1 VVAELLRL
9 KGRLLRNGFRR
20 APSRVLGS
28 GLLLALAVAGLALL
42 FIAASRVSALQG
54 ELVGRVVVIVGAEVV
69 LGALLLP
76 AMFSRTP
83 LLAPR
88 AFLGYPL
95 RSPALAGALLV
106 LTLVGPALLFVAL
119 VLVPL
124 VVWRGEP
131 AALAEARWAAPLLL
145 MQLLL
150 VLRVGVALGEVAS
163 TRPVL
168 RGWVRLLGV
177 VLLLGGLVTV
187 AALLL
192 PRIVLLAPER
202 SLSPLAPL
210 ARFFDTLQLG
220 PFADLLATSPLASL
234 WGAPA
239 RLAVG
244 AGVSATT
251 GAGDAARAELVIG
264 AITVVLLALL
274 WWAIVAVA
282 LRPTRRLRLARA
294 DRVPTWFRRL
304 PANPAGAVAA
314 RSFIY
319 WVRDPRYR
327 VVFGILPL
335 LPIATALSFFV
346 GGVPVSIGA
355 LVPLPLMVLLL
366 SWSTLHNDIAYDSTA
381 IWSHV
386 AAQTRGV
393 HDRLGR
399 IWPVIAFGA
408 VLIALGTP
416 LTVWVQGD
424 PDALPVTLGITIAL
438 LLGGVG
444 VGSAVSSRY
453 PYPAP
458 RPGDGAFTYPQAS
471 GGTGGGVQAASFF
484 LTILVAAPAIAA
496 AVLWQLGAPGPYPWI
511 ALVAGVAGGAI
522 AVLLGIRGGA
532 VAFDQ
537 RGPELLAFTL
547 QN

>member
-1 VVAELLRL
+1 MVAELLRL
-9 KGRLLRNGFRR
+9 KARLLRNGFRR

-28 GLLLALAVAGLALL
+28 ALLLAVAVAGLALL
-42 FIAASRVSALQG
+42 LGAASRVSVLQG
-54 ELVGRVVVIVGAEVV
+54 DIVGRVVVIVGAELV

-76 AMFSRTP
+76 AMFSRAE
-83 LLAPR
+83 LVAPR
-88 AFLGYPL
+88 AFLGYPI
-95 RSPALAGALLV
+95 RPSGLASALLL
-106 LTLVGPALLFVAL
+106 LTLVGPALLL
-119 VLVPL
+119 VVLALVPL

-131 AALAEARWAAPLLL
+131 AALAEARLAAPLLL
-145 MQLLL
+145 LQLLL
-150 VLRVGVALGEVAS
+150 VLRVGVAIGAAAS
-163 TRPVL
+163 SRPVL
-168 RGWVRLLGV
+168 RGWLRVLGV
-177 VLLLGGLVTV
+177 IVLVGGVTTLV
-187 AALLL
+187 ALVL

-202 SLSPLAPL
+202 SLAPL
-210 ARFFDTLQLG
+210 SPVARFFDTLHLERI
-220 PFADLLATSPLASL
+220 ADLLGASPVASL

-239 RLAVG
+239 RLAAG
-244 AGVSATT
+244 ASSGAVAATDSARADLAT
-251 GAGDAARAELVIG
+251 GAV
-264 AITVVLLALL
+264 TVVVLALL
-274 WWAIVAVA
+274 WWAIVAAA

-294 DRVPTWFRRL
+294 DRVPGWFRRL
-304 PANPAGAVAA
+304 PATPAGAVAA

-335 LPIATALSFFV
+335 LPIATALAFLV
-346 GGVPVSIGA
+346 GGVPVAIGA

-366 SWSTLHNDIAYDSTA
+366 AWSTLHNDIAYDSTA

-408 VLIALGTP
+408 LLIAIGAP
-416 LTVWVQGD
+416 VTVWAQGD
-424 PDALPVTLGITIAL
+424 PQSLLVTLGITIAL

-444 VGSAVSSRY
+444 VGSAMSSRY

-471 GGTGGGVQAASFF
+471 GGTGGGVQGASFF

-496 AVLWQLGAPGPYPWI
+496 TVLWQLGTPGPYPWI
-511 ALVAGVAGGAI
+511 ALVSGVAAGAI
-522 AVLLGIRGGA
+522 ALLVGIRGGA
-532 VAFDQ
+532 RAFDR